1 MNKVV
6 FNNPFFF
13 NNTKKNINKVFSKKI
28 RETTGG
34 KIFFK
39 KSCDFLEKKLKARKV
54 IITNSCT
61 ASLEI
66 AALLIDVKPG
76 DQIIMPVIHL
86 YQLQTLLF

>member
-34 KIFFK
+34 KIFL

-76 DQIIMPVIHL
+76 DQIIMPSYHL